1 VMFSRRPQTVDPQSL
16 GTVARGNLVETSA
29 EPEHATYVVSGTSDA
44 AGQQV
49 IVPVTLTY
57 R

>member
-1 VMFSRRPQTVDPQSL
+1 MFSRRPQTVDPQSL

-29 EPEHATYVVSGTSDA
+29 EPERATYVVSGAGDA
-44 AGQQV
+44 AAQQV